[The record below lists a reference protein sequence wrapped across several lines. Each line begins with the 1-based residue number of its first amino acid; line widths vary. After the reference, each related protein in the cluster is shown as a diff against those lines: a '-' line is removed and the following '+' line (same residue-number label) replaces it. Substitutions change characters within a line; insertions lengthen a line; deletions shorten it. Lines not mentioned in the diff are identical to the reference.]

1 MTLFIFWAAFFGLLY
16 VGNLIWGFPGIIYM
30 AIVFFGALIIYCEIR
45 DIVINIQQAAQNE
58 KERHVRDQE
67 FKKQQKQ
74 AETQRLLRECAFE
87 EACRTGVD
95 VCEKCRTIKPK
106 RCKCGKCIERGCEGY
121 DYWAGPGECG
131 KCYQKRKQKEFE
143 DAVAVGL
150 DVCYGCSTIE
160 PDRCEEEGHCL
171 VCAGTCSTCGCCLR
185 CNTSAGSECTVC
197 D

>member
-1 MTLFIFWAAFFGLLY
+1 MFFTYLFDFVVFAF
-16 VGNLIWGFPGIIYM
+16 V
-30 AIVFFGALIIYCEIR
+30 ALIIYNFVKKLIDNAAYRANQRREE
-45 DIVINIQQAAQNE
+45 VAIQ
-58 KERHVRDQE
+58 KELLE
-67 FKKQQKQ
+67 AQQKR
-74 AETQRLLRECAFE
+74 AEEVRARQ
-87 EACRTGVD
+87 EAWADALSSGLD

-106 RCKCGKCIERGCEGY
+106 RCKCGKCIERRCEGY

-143 DAVAVGL
+143 DAVAAGL

-171 VCAGTCSTCGCCLR
+171 VCAGTCSTCGCCLK
-185 CNTSAGSECTVC
+185 CNTSAGSQCNDCWHWENIVC